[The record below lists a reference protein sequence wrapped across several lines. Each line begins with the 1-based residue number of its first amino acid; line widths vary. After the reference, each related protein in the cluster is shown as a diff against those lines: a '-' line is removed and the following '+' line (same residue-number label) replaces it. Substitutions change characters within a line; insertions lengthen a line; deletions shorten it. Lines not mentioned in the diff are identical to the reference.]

1 VKPSA
6 LSCEVKI
13 LAYYNEDALYRYFDK
28 AIKTESDKRI
38 QALRKEID
46 YLYAKEIK
54 SVTEELT
61 LKKNLELNKELREMQ
76 IDYQDQINKIGVG
89 YDAKLI
95 KERTFM
101 TNIIFQEVLDKIQN
115 FTLSKAY
122 DDLMRK
128 KLEEISDYL
137 INKKVIFRIAEH
149 DKRISKLIESTV
161 TTPYEI
167 ETTTHIHL
175 GGFEAFIVKDSVEID
190 ETIDTR
196 LKERKD
202 WFYRNS
208 KLFIRR

>member
-1 VKPSA
+1 M
-6 LSCEVKI
+6 
-13 LAYYNEDALYRYFDK
+13 AYYNEDALYRYFDK

-46 YLYAKEIK
+46 YLYAKELK
-54 SVTEELT
+54 SITEELL
-61 LKKNLELNKELREMQ
+61 LKKNLELNKELRQIQ

-101 TNIIFQEVLDKIQN
+101 SNIIFQEVLDKIQA
-115 FTLSKAY
+115 FTSTKAY
-122 DDLMRK
+122 DQLMQK
-128 KLEEISDYL
+128 KLEEINSYL
-137 INKKVIFRIAEH
+137 KDKKVIFRISEH
-149 DKRISKLIESTV
+149 DKRIVKTIESTV

-167 ETTTHIHL
+167 EKTTHIHL
-175 GGFEAFIVKDSVEID
+175 GGFEAFIVKDNVEID
-190 ETIDTR
+190 ETIDTKM
-196 LKERKD
+196 KERKD